1 MEPDSRR
8 AMTIM
13 RTSGPTFD
21 AWLEEREFH
30 MLWLI
35 NRNPRNSGRVQ
46 ILLSAALQTAWRIA
60 SASPEEQ
67 ALLDTH
73 GFGSRRCSERR

>member
-1 MEPDSRR
+1 
-8 AMTIM
+8 
-13 RTSGPTFD
+13 
-21 AWLEEREFH
+21 

-46 ILLSAALQTAWRIA
+46 ILLSAALQTGWRIA

-67 ALLDTH
+67 ALLHAH
-73 GFGSRRCSERR
+73 GFGSGRVQQSGAWCRTRNNDRIGGRDPH

>member
-1 MEPDSRR
+1 VTV
-8 AMTIM
+8 TIVGPADGE
-13 RTSGPTFD
+13 TSE
-21 AWLEEREFH
+21 AQLEQREFH
-30 MLWLI
+30 MRLI